1 MRYSLALT
9 IAGEP
14 VACSRRLSR
23 AVRRARK
30 LAAQG
35 APNVRL
41 TFYGQRKDGGPAT
54 TNVPFRMNVGKIL
67 ATTIR

>member
-1 MRYSLALT
+1 MRYKLALT
-9 IAGEP
+9 VEGEP

-23 AVRRARK
+23 AVRKARK
-30 LAAQG
+30 LATQG
-35 APNVRL
+35 APSVRL
-41 TFYGQRKDGGPAT
+41 ALTGPDRNGHVGT